1 MQFSVINKHA
11 YPHPLP
17 GRVRV
22 YIGRPSVLGNPFQ
35 IGRDGDRDQVI
46 AKFKVYLDGRIKNND
61 PVMMPELRRIV
72 ALSRKHL
79 VELACFCKPA
89 ACHGDHLREAL
100 IALSHEPFEMP
111 EEMTDEV

>member
-1 MQFSVINKHA
+1 MQFTVVNKHQQA
-11 YPHPLP
+11 SPLP

-46 AKFKVYLDGRIKNND
+46 RRFKVYLDGRIKAND
-61 PVMMPELRRIV
+61 PVIMRELRRV
-72 ALSRKHL
+72 VDLSRKHL

-89 ACHGDHLREAL
+89 ACHGDHIREAL
-100 IALSHEPFEMP
+100 ITLSQDPFEIP
-111 EEMTDEV
+111 EKMTDEV